1 MQPLYRQWLHGD
13 REYDAWLLDQ
23 RRTLANDAPLVSG
36 HSMTGEGVYSDET
49 GPGLDIYYKGS
60 LLLHSL
66 RALIGDEA
74 FFRATRE
81 LVYGRADPGPG
92 NFEPRYGD
100 TADRSEEH
108 TSELQSL
115 MRISYAVFCLKQ
127 KNNKKRT
134 SHNN

>member
-49 GPGLDIYYKGS
+49 GPGLDIYYKGT

-74 FFRATRE
+74 FFRANRE
-81 LVYGRADPGPG
+81 LVYGRAEPGPG
-92 NFEPRYGD
+92 
-100 TADRSEEH
+100 DRKRVAWGKSGSVSVALGVRRLIE
-108 TSELQSL
+108 
-115 MRISYAVFCLKQ
+115 I
-127 KNNKKRT
+127 KNNI
-134 SHNN
+134 